1 MIGQILTRDPDDQQ
15 YERKKRKLSR
25 NNTTST
31 WFGYGVTDQNR
42 SAQGVHTLQTYQQKI
57 NSASSRLLQP
67 PQLYPSPIGGGQGL
81 RGGPNQHAN
90 LEGKMA

>member
-25 NNTTST
+25 NNTTAT
-31 WFGYGVTDQNR
+31 WFGYADTNR